1 MTTRTSSSISP
12 TSETLFICALK
23 RLLVTFCIHKCRGA
37 DIHLPD
43 VENDT
48 PLMIAAYDGH
58 ADVVRLLIELG
69 ARLDEL
75 DKVKIDNK

>member
-1 MTTRTSSSISP
+1 M
-12 TSETLFICALK
+12 SETSFVCALK
-23 RLLVTFCIHKCRGA
+23 IVLVSLYIHNCRGA

-75 DKVKIDNK
+75 DKVKNEN

>member
-1 MTTRTSSSISP
+1 MPLTI
-12 TSETLFICALK
+12 
-23 RLLVTFCIHKCRGA
+23 CRGA

-48 PLMIAAYDGH
+48 PLMIAAYGGH
-58 ADVVRLLIELG
+58 ADVVRLLIKLG

-75 DKVKIDNK
+75 DKVRVHY

>member
-1 MTTRTSSSISP
+1 M
-12 TSETLFICALK
+12 
-23 RLLVTFCIHKCRGA
+23 VTFYIHNCRGA

-75 DKVKIDNK
+75 DKVRNEN

>member
-1 MTTRTSSSISP
+1 MSP
-12 TSETLFICALK
+12 IQ
-23 RLLVTFCIHKCRGA
+23 VTFCVHNCRGA

-75 DKVKIDNK
+75 DKVRNEN

>member
-1 MTTRTSSSISP
+1 MPFT
-12 TSETLFICALK
+12 
-23 RLLVTFCIHKCRGA
+23 VCRGA

-58 ADVVRLLIELG
+58 ADVVRLLIKLG
-69 ARLDEL
+69 ARLDQL
-75 DKVKIDNK
+75 DKVREHCCYYY